1 MNSAV
6 FLKLTYSFEVIHTLL
21 AKSILT
27 QVVNHA
33 PIAFCNYALT
43 VNRFAFSYLNHA
55 MIAAI
60 S

>member
-6 FLKLTYSFEVIHTLL
+6 LLLLTYSFEVIHTLL

-27 QVVNHA
+27 QMINHT
-33 PIAFCNYALT
+33 PIAFCHYALT
-43 VNRFAFSYLNHA
+43 INRFAFSDLDHA
-55 MIAAI
+55 MIATI

>member
-6 FLKLTYSFEVIHTLL
+6 FLLLTYSFEVIHTLL
-21 AKSILT
+21 AESILT

-33 PIAFCNYALT
+33 PISFCNYALT
-43 VNRFAFSYLNHA
+43 IDRFAFSYLDHA